1 MKIYFFS
8 SDKDGSIVSAQ
19 MLPPLFNIRCLPDSS
34 GIPVAKI
41 NGLLTAAEFAS
52 LQTIISRISITP
64 AKSKK

>member
-1 MKIYFFS
+1 MQRSTIS
-8 SDKDGSIVSAQ
+8 GGLIVIVSI
-19 MLPPLFNIRCLPDSS
+19 LKSISENRSKEL
-34 GIPVAKI
+34 VAKI